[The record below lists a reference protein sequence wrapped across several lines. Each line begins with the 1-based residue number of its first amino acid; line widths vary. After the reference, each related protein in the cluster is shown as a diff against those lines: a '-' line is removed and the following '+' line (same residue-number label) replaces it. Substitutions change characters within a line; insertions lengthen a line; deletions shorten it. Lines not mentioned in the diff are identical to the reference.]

1 MDNFI
6 DKLAQKFI
14 AGEVIKANSVAEER
28 ELKRL
33 REQVQEYEKCFQEM
47 RKLQMAN
54 TQSAGQL
61 QELMKKAE
69 EHFGQLEK
77 ESREKLQQWQ
87 MSGEENNKDSI
98 EILKRMEEVL
108 GESKQEVNQL
118 LSNIEELQK
127 DLENRFRQSDDYLH
141 KENVKVYRNVQ
152 AVVVEEVTK
161 KSEAIIKSQEENGK
175 KYGKPIL
182 ILAALAFLCAAADL
196 VITLMNLYGI
206 F

>member
-33 REQVQEYEKCFQEM
+33 REQVQEYEKCLQEM